1 MNGSFLASAALTLS
15 SLGGYVLGTVAPY
28 PGREASIAGLFVGIT
43 LTVVTHGRGDGG
55 STDPETDAGAPEPG
69 EGVGSDVV
77 AGRSSRVS
85 RPLSGSTSSTRQ

>member
-69 EGVGSDVV
+69 IDPAPTGSGSDPRD
-77 AGRSSRVS
+77 GGGQR
-85 RPLSGSTSSTRQ
+85 